1 MHIQSLK
8 VTLYFY
14 KYVGITRL
22 KQNTKSD
29 RIIYIHTNTRV
40 YVRRNKKKKSWKS
53 DKEIKGN
60 IR

>member
-29 RIIYIHTNTRV
+29 RIIYIHTHTRV